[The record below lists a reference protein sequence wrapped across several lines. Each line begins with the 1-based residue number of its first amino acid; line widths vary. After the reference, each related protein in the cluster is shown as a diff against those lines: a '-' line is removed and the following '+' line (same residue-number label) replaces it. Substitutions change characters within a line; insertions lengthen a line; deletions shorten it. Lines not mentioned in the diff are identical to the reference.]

1 MLLIESSAECRA
13 QEQMMS
19 QIESF
24 LAYRRELLLFS
35 DKISYR
41 AYMLAKNIQ
50 LVAQRPEAKNL
61 YTLLLQVSALHS
73 FEVARGIR
81 DLFINAPQVLKQQYI
96 MSEYDT
102 EDEEQL

>member
-41 AYMLAKNIQ
+41 AYMLAKNI
-50 LVAQRPEAKNL
+50 
-61 YTLLLQVSALHS
+61 
-73 FEVARGIR
+73 
-81 DLFINAPQVLKQQYI
+81 
-96 MSEYDT
+96 
-102 EDEEQL
+102 